1 MAKLVSKTYGDALFA
16 LAVEEN
22 KMDLFFTEV
31 QDVLEVLRTNE
42 ELSRLMN
49 HPKIIKED
57 KVKIIEE
64 TFGGHV
70 SREIIGLM
78 TLLIT
83 KGHYPDTVSVFEYF
97 IGLVKEEKKIG
108 IANVTTAF
116 ALSDKQKSD
125 IEKRL
130 LETTQYETFE
140 MNYDVD
146 ESLIGGMV
154 IRIKDRVVD
163 SSIKTKLYELSKQLR
178 KIQIH

>member
-16 LAVEEN
+16 VAVEEN

-116 ALSDKQKSD
+116 ALSDKQKD
-125 IEKRL
+125 VYKRQEL
-130 LETTQYETFE
+130 CHSCS
-140 MNYDVD
+140 NH
-146 ESLIGGMV
+146 IGAEN
-154 IRIKDRVVD
+154 R
-163 SSIKTKLYELSKQLR
+163 
-178 KIQIH
+178 

>member
-16 LAVEEN
+16 VAVEEN

-97 IGLVKEEKKIG
+97 IGLVKIG

>member
-1 MAKLVSKTYGDALFA
+1 MAKLVSKTYGEALFE
-16 LAVEEN
+16 LAVEEGRE
-22 KMDLFFTEV
+22 DSL
-31 QDVLEVLRTNE
+31 LEEIMALKKILKENPDFE
-42 ELSRLMN
+42 KLMN

>member
-1 MAKLVSKTYGDALFA
+1 M
-16 LAVEEN
+16 
-22 KMDLFFTEV
+22 
-31 QDVLEVLRTNE
+31 
-42 ELSRLMN
+42 
-49 HPKIIKED
+49 
-57 KVKIIEE
+57 
-64 TFGGHV
+64 
-70 SREIIGLM
+70 
-78 TLLIT
+78 
-83 KGHYPDTVSVFEYF
+83 SVFEYF

-154 IRIKDRVVD
+154 IRIKDRVVGC
-163 SSIKTKLYELSKQLR
+163 SIKTKLYELSKQLR

>member
-1 MAKLVSKTYGDALFA
+1 
-16 LAVEEN
+16 
-22 KMDLFFTEV
+22 
-31 QDVLEVLRTNE
+31 
-42 ELSRLMN
+42 
-49 HPKIIKED
+49 
-57 KVKIIEE
+57 
-64 TFGGHV
+64 
-70 SREIIGLM
+70 M

-116 ALSDKQKSD
+116 ALSAKQKSD

-146 ESLIGGMV
+146 ESLIGGMESKREKSGSGRSQSL
-154 IRIKDRVVD
+154 IQL
-163 SSIKTKLYELSKQLR
+163 STK
-178 KIQIH
+178 